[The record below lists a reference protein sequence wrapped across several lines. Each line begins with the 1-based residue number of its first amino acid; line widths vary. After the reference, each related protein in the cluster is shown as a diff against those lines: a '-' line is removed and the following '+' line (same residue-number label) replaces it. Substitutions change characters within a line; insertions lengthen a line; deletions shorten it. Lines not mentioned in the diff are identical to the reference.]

1 MSKFQF
7 PESRDQLIIMAKVAE
22 QCERFDEMLVCM
34 KRVVKI
40 DANLSNEERN
50 LLSVA
55 YKNVIGSRRACWRA
69 VSSLELKQGN
79 EGQAKLIRA
88 YKKQIEAE
96 IADICESLVGL
107 LESYLIPA
115 SPTDEARVYFLKLK
129 GDYHRYHAEADNED
143 QKEKALEAYSKA
155 TEYASSLKATN
166 PIRLG
171 LALNFSVFY
180 FEILKMLDKGCQM
193 ARSAFEDALNDP
205 TSVDEDQ
212 HKEAALIMQLLRD
225 NLSLWTEGPDGA
237 TENDGTK
244 CEELDA

>member
-22 QCERFDEMLVCM
+22 QCERFEEMLVCM

-40 DANLSNEERN
+40 NADLNNEERN

-69 VSSLELKQGN
+69 VSSLELKQTN
-79 EGQAKLIRA
+79 DSQPKLIRA

-96 IADICESLVGL
+96 IADICESLVSL
-107 LESYLIPA
+107 LANYLIPA
-115 SPTDEARVYFLKLK
+115 APTDEARVYFLKLK
-129 GDYHRYHAEADNED
+129 GDYHRYHAEADNEEE
-143 QKEKALEAYSKA
+143 KEKALEAYLKA
-155 TEYASSLKATN
+155 TEYAASLKATN

-180 FEILKMLDKGCQM
+180 FEILKHLDKGCQM
-193 ARSAFEDALNDP
+193 ARNAFEDALNDP
-205 TSVDEDQ
+205 TSVDEEQ

-237 TENDGTK
+237 AENDGTK